1 MKSSSRRPHVW
12 CSLAASIVA
21 IACGSDATP
30 VDPTPVADPPAV
42 VRRVVVLG
50 DSLAVHPSAQES
62 FPAMLQRRID
72 RRALPWTVLNA
83 GVAGDTTG
91 GGLRRVDE
99 YLESDVGVLVLA
111 LGANDGLRRVSIS
124 TIESNLSRIVE
135 RAQVRGVRVL
145 LCGMETPPT
154 HGWDYTVEFHR
165 VFPRVATEYSTPLV
179 PFLLAGV
186 ALVPEM
192 NGPDGFHP
200 NAAGAQRIADT
211 IWPYLEPLLTQ
222 PFGTTAAGIRRCAGA
237 GFALCSPYEEQPAA

>member
-1 MKSSSRRPHVW
+1 MKSISRHLHVC
-12 CSLAASIVA
+12 CSLAAAALA
-21 IACGSDATP
+21 IACGAGVTP
-30 VDPTPVADPPAV
+30 VDPTGVTNPPAV

-50 DSLAVHPSAQES
+50 DSLAVHPSLEES

-83 GVAGDTTG
+83 GVAGDTTD
-91 GGLRRVDE
+91 GGLRRVE
-99 YLESDVGVLVLA
+99 EHLHGEVGVLVVA

-124 TIESNLSRIVE
+124 TIESNLADIIE

-154 HGWDYTVEFHR
+154 YGWAYTVAFHH
-165 VFPRVATEYSTPLV
+165 VFPRVANEYATPLV
-179 PFLLAGV
+179 PFLLTGV

-192 NGPDGFHP
+192 NGPDGIHP

-211 IWPYLEPLLTQ
+211 IWPYLEPLLTG
-222 PFGTTAAGIRRCAGA
+222 PSVSGTAAGIASCAGV
-237 GFALCSPYEEQPAA
+237 GFAFCSRYEKYPT